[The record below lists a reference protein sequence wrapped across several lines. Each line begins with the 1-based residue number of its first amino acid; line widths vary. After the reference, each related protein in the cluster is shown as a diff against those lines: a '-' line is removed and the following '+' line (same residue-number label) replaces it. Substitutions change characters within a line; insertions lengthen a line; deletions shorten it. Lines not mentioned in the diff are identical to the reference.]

1 MIEIKTQ
8 LERLFYEKI
17 RACLAY
23 IEKKIIEVT
32 NIKNLVNQTSSYS
45 ICIMIWE
52 ITFFD
57 IFHFSIERNR
67 KPAFSREK
75 KLYFQLENL
84 FYLVFYF
91 PQINTTSPKP
101 YKKILIVF
109 LINKSFQ

>member
-1 MIEIKTQ
+1 LIIERGVAMIEIKTQ

-23 IEKKIIEVT
+23 IEKKNNRSNEHKKSGEP
-32 NIKNLVNQTSSYS
+32 NG
-45 ICIMIWE
+45 E

-57 IFHFSIERNR
+57 IFRFSIERNR

-101 YKKILIVF
+101 YKTILIVF